1 MTEIYINN
9 FEEFIDPGLIKND
22 VFHVVSLM
30 KYISEKG
37 WECLICRARLNW
49 FVEEDEIFCT
59 WVYTAEELNKNLVQ
73 FYQTYYKKKK

>member
-1 MTEIYINN
+1 MKTQLFDLIFTKIMTEIYINN

-37 WECLICRARLNW
+37 LGMFDL
-49 FVEEDEIFCT
+49 
-59 WVYTAEELNKNLVQ
+59 
-73 FYQTYYKKKK
+73 